1 MPRERRFAGTL
12 RRVSTPEDPREGAQG
27 GWEPQGWK
35 SEWQQPGGWQ
45 QPSAQPGQTAPGGWR
60 QEPDGR
66 WVQVGVAQSSG
77 KATAALVLGIL
88 GLVLC
93 PFICSV
99 LALVF
104 GYQGRREIDASG
116 GRMSGRGNATAG
128 IVLGWIGVAF
138 CVLFI
143 LLVIVG
149 VLAGDGSSGDSSP
162 TGVPA

>member
-1 MPRERRFAGTL
+1 MG
-12 RRVSTPEDPREGAQG
+12 TPEDPREGAQG

-35 SEWQQPGGWQ
+35 SEWQ

-66 WVQVGVAQSSG
+66 WVQVGVVQSSG

-93 PFICSV
+93 PFICSI

-116 GRMSGRGNATAG
+116 GHMSGRGNATAG

-143 LLVIVG
+143 LLVVVG
-149 VLAGDGSSGDSSP
+149 VLAGDGSSSNSSP
-162 TGVPA
+162 SGVPA

>member
-1 MPRERRFAGTL
+1 M
-12 RRVSTPEDPREGAQG
+12 STPEDPREG

-45 QPSAQPGQTAPGGWR
+45 QPTSQPQPQPQPTTGGW
-60 QEPDGR
+60 QQGPDGQL
-66 WVQVGVAQSSG
+66 VQAGGERHSSG
-77 KATAALVLGIL
+77 KSTASLVLGIV

-93 PFICSV
+93 PFICSI

-104 GYQGRREIDASG
+104 GYQARREIDSSG
-116 GRMSGRGNATAG
+116 GTIGGRGNATAG

-138 CVLFI
+138 AVLFI
-143 LLVIVG
+143 VLVIIG
-149 VLAGDGSSGDSSP
+149 VLAGDSGSSNSAP

>member
-1 MPRERRFAGTL
+1 VG
-12 RRVSTPEDPREGAQG
+12 TPEDPREGQG
-27 GWEPQGWK
+27 GWEPQGWR
-35 SEWQQPGGWQ
+35 SEWEQPGGWQ
-45 QPSAQPGQTAPGGWR
+45 EPSAQPQQPAPTASGGWR

-88 GLVLC
+88 GLVVC
-93 PFICSV
+93 PLICSV

-104 GYQGRREIDASG
+104 GYQGRREIDAAG

-149 VLAGDGSSGDSSP
+149 VLAGDSGSSGHSSP
-162 TGVPA
+162 GGVPA

>member
-1 MPRERRFAGTL
+1 MGA
-12 RRVSTPEDPREGAQG
+12 PEDPREGEQS

-35 SEWQQPGGWQ
+35 SEWQQPGSWQ
-45 QPSAQPGQTAPGGWR
+45 QPSQQPPPQSAAGGWQ

-66 WVQVGVAQSSG
+66 WVQVGASQSSG

-93 PFICSV
+93 PFICSI

-138 CVLFI
+138 LV
-143 LLVIVG
+143 LLVVLIVIG
-149 VLAGDGSSGDSSP
+149 VLAGDSGSTNSSP

>member
-1 MPRERRFAGTL
+1 MSTAAGP
-12 RRVSTPEDPREGAQG
+12 SSSSPPHAPSSQPEATPV
-27 GWEPQGWK
+27 
-35 SEWQQPGGWQ
+35 
-45 QPSAQPGQTAPGGWR
+45 T
-60 QEPDGR
+60 
-66 WVQVGVAQSSG
+66 AQSHSS

-88 GLVLC
+88 GLVVC
-93 PFICSV
+93 PLICSV

-104 GYQGRREIDASG
+104 GYQGRREIDAAG

-149 VLAGDGSSGDSSP
+149 VLAGDSGSSGHSSP
-162 TGVPA
+162 GGVPA

>member
-1 MPRERRFAGTL
+1 MG
-12 RRVSTPEDPREGAQG
+12 TPERPDEGTQG
-27 GWEPQGWK
+27 GWEPQGWQ
-35 SEWQQPGGWQ
+35 SEWQKPGGWQ
-45 QPSAQPGQTAPGGWR
+45 QPGRQQPAQQSAGGW
-60 QEPDGR
+60 QQQPDGQ
-66 WVQVGVAQSSG
+66 WVQVGVPQASG
-77 KATAALVLGIL
+77 KSTAALVLGIL

-93 PFICSV
+93 PFICSI

-138 CVLFI
+138 LV
-143 LLVIVG
+143 LLVVLIVIG
-149 VLAGDGSSGDSSP
+149 LLAGDSGSTNSSP